1 MALGGRIGSGSADL
15 VDEATDADLAGGGN
29 GGGGGLATAAWEVE
43 EEDPP
48 VVPETFWA
56 NFFGAISK

>member
-1 MALGGRIGSGSADL
+1 L